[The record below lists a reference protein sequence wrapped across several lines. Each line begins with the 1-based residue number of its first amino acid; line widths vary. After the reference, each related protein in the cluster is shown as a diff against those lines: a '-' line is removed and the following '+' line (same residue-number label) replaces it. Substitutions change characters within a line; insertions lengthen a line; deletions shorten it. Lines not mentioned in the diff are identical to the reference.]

1 MPKTKIEPDNHDNG
15 MELDPIINALLE
27 HLPPPGDYFSPD
39 DRKRWLQIMELSF
52 DMIYEDQP
60 NDADGNAGSE
70 QHTGT

>member
-1 MPKTKIEPDNHDNG
+1 MPKAKIEDNHDNG

-52 DMIYEDQP
+52 DMIYDSEPQP
-60 NDADGNAGSE
+60 MATDEPGLHG
-70 QHTGT
+70 H

>member
-1 MPKTKIEPDNHDNG
+1 MPKAKIEPDNHDNG

-39 DRKRWLQIMELSF
+39 DRKRWLQVMELSF

-60 NDADGNAGSE
+60 NDADRDVGE
-70 QHTGT
+70 QQHSGT

>member
-52 DMIYEDQP
+52 DMIYDSEPQP
-60 NDADGNAGSE
+60 MATDEPGLHG
-70 QHTGT
+70 H

>member
-1 MPKTKIEPDNHDNG
+1 

-52 DMIYEDQP
+52 DMIYDSEPQP
-60 NDADGNAGSE
+60 MATDEPHG
-70 QHTGT
+70 H

>member
-1 MPKTKIEPDNHDNG
+1 

-52 DMIYEDQP
+52 DMIYDSEPQP
-60 NDADGNAGSE
+60 MATDEHG
-70 QHTGT
+70 H

>member
-1 MPKTKIEPDNHDNG
+1 MPKAKIEPDNHDNG

-27 HLPPPGDYFSPD
+27 HLPPPGDYFSKD

-60 NDADGNAGSE
+60 NDADRDVGE
-70 QHTGT
+70 QQHSGA

>member
-1 MPKTKIEPDNHDNG
+1 

-52 DMIYEDQP
+52 DMIYDSEPQP
-60 NDADGNAGSE
+60 EATEPGLHG
-70 QHTGT
+70 H

>member
-1 MPKTKIEPDNHDNG
+1 MPKAKIEPDNHDNG

-52 DMIYEDQP
+52 DMIYEDE

>member
-1 MPKTKIEPDNHDNG
+1 

-52 DMIYEDQP
+52 DMIYD
-60 NDADGNAGSE
+60 SE
-70 QHTGT
+70 PEPQATDEPGLHGR